1 MEHLQRQQEAKLEM
15 NLQEKHLLQAQL
27 LFAQHAAAA
36 ARASG
41 SRLDSALF
49 GHPDGQMYPSGQPAL
64 KSHLSKADP
73 DEEDEDSEEEGQ
85 GVADPEEQDEVED
98 DDDDEEDEEEGSPH
112 QLAKKPRFQSVAGFP
127 FPPYSAPQLS
137 AVKQKAE
144 SPPSV
149 IKQEQEE
156 KELQSPAGQQA
167 FTSPNGFCDWGYDE
181 PFKQVRGL
189 FLPFYGGLLHFFSHY
204 KLIKSPFATHL
215 SACGYSSMIP
225 ASNGVET
232 NICGFHF

>member
-49 GHPDGQMYPSGQPAL
+49 GHADGQMYPSAQPAL
-64 KSHLSKADP
+64 NSHLSKADP
-73 DEEDEDSEEEGQ
+73 DEEDEDSAEEEHGI
-85 GVADPEEQDEVED
+85 ADPEEQDEVED
-98 DDDDEEDEEEGSPH
+98 DDEVDEEVGGPH
-112 QLAKKPRFQSVAGFP
+112 QLAKKPRFQHIAGFP
-127 FPPYSAPQLS
+127 FPPYSASQLS

-144 SPPSV
+144 SPPLV

-167 FTSPNGFCDWGYDE
+167 FTSPNSFTDWGYDE
-181 PFKQVRGL
+181 PFKQVSGL
-189 FLPFYGGLLHFFSHY
+189 FCLFIVDYCTFS
-204 KLIKSPFATHL
+204 LITS
-215 SACGYSSMIP
+215 
-225 ASNGVET
+225 
-232 NICGFHF
+232 